1 MKRLF
6 SALMC
11 ALMLCGM
18 LLPVMADETEDFVA
32 GIGDIQCPYGTPA
45 IDGSIGTSEG
55 WSAVQP
61 INKENTDGGWGA
73 LPVEVEGSLWRAYDD
88 KNLYIAA
95 EIILPE
101 ISLSEGEDW
110 IDGDDV
116 GNMPGWDGDVFVFT
130 LDPLDKLRDAG
141 FLSET
146 SVWYCF
152 GIFEGNV
159 IRTYRTHV
167 NDAEISDLVSASG
180 TLTDNGWRFEVA
192 IPWETICKDV
202 EDISYGDVT
211 LTPEEIVGG
220 SRVTS
225 AMIYYD
231 RRYDDEA
238 CERITYHRYVT
249 IATTCIDGTA
259 GIMATPWKINAY
271 GMHFILG
278 DKPVDEDTTAADTTT
293 AKAGKDTTTAAE
305 ETSFVEV
312 TDEKGNAVT
321 DDKGNKVTQKVTV
334 KSTTKKATTGTTT
347 GGNAAQTLD
356 IGVAMAMGALMVSGI
371 GLAVTKKKR

>member
-1 MKRLF
+1 MKKLF
-6 SALMC
+6 SVLLC
-11 ALMLCGM
+11 ISMLCGM
-18 LLPVMADETEDFVA
+18 LIPIAAEEEDFVA
-32 GIGDIQCPYGTPA
+32 GIGEIECPYGTPTL
-45 IDGSIGTSEG
+45 DGVVDSSEG
-55 WSAVQP
+55 WSTVQP

-88 KNLYIAA
+88 KNIYIAA

-116 GNMPGWDGDVFVFT
+116 GNKPGWDGDVFVFT

-141 FLSET
+141 FLSDT

-152 GIFEGNV
+152 GIFEGNLV
-159 IRTYRTHV
+159 RTYRTHV
-167 NDAEISDLVSASG
+167 NEGEISDLVAAKG
-180 TLTDNGWRFEVA
+180 TLTDNGWRFEAA
-192 IPWETICKDV
+192 IPWETVCKDI

-278 DKPVDEDTTAADTTT
+278 DKPASDTTDSDII
-293 AKAGKDTTTAAE
+293 AGTDVGTTAAE
-305 ETSFVEV
+305 DTSFVEV

-321 DDKGNKVTQKVTV
+321 DEKGNKVTQKVTV
-334 KSTTKKATTGTTT
+334 KSTTKKAATGTTT
-347 GGNAAQTLD
+347 SGNAAQTLD
-356 IGVAMAMGALMVSGI
+356 IGVAVAFGALAVSGI
-371 GLAVTKKKR
+371 GFVVTKKRK